1 MKDFVIVGAG
11 PIGLYWAARL
21 AQIKESSGLPIN
33 IVVIDPRAGNY
44 NRERIVSN
52 EAIKSISSRF
62 SISMPSGKGI
72 PSEAMYIRDF
82 EKSLYEYC
90 ESRGVQFKKGTFSGL
105 SDNLVSYKDTKE
117 NTRTVKCDMVVE

>member
-52 EAIKSISSRF
+52 EA
-62 SISMPSGKGI
+62 
-72 PSEAMYIRDF
+72 E
-82 EKSLYEYC
+82 L
-90 ESRGVQFKKGTFSGL
+90 
-105 SDNLVSYKDTKE
+105 
-117 NTRTVKCDMVVE
+117 

>member
-11 PIGLYWAARL
+11 PIGLYCAARL

-90 ESRGVQFKKGTFSGL
+90 ESRG
-105 SDNLVSYKDTKE
+105 
-117 NTRTVKCDMVVE
+117 

>member
-72 PSEAMYIRDF
+72 RVRPCIS
-82 EKSLYEYC
+82 
-90 ESRGVQFKKGTFSGL
+90 GTL
-105 SDNLVSYKDTKE
+105 KNHYTNIAKV
-117 NTRTVKCDMVVE
+117 RV